1 MPLQILSK
9 PLKRLTGEIRLG
21 ARLLARRWKRLDR
34 ATRSRIELAIV
45 FSLLP
50 LSAALAALAAAP
62 VALDLDSLESR
73 PLVEAID
80 TPAIDEQLQAIA
92 GRVEVYVR
100 EARVQRG
107 ESFAALMLRL
117 GVDDEAALR
126 FVRADPVAREL
137 VRVAPGRF
145 VQAEIDA
152 NGNLRWLRAFSG
164 ADESAPTANTRVLTV
179 RRDETSAAGFS
190 VQDSTVAMEPRIE
203 LRSGEIQ
210 GSLFAA
216 ADAANIPDSVAQ
228 RMIDA
233 LESEID
239 FHRNLRRGDTFR
251 VVYEGLY
258 VGGEYLRPGRLL
270 AVEFV
275 NQGKSVEA
283 FWFDDGS
290 KQGGYY
296 SFGGRN
302 MRRTF
307 LRSPLEYTRLSSGF
321 SDNRT
326 HPLFGYDAAH
336 RGIDYSAPP
345 GTKVRSVAAGVVQ
358 FAGWQR
364 GYGNVVEVRHND
376 KHSTLYAHL
385 QSFGGGVVNG
395 ARVAQGDVVGHVGST
410 GWATGPHLHFEVKI
424 RGNQVNPLT
433 AELPAAEPLAEPRR
447 DAFIAAAKP
456 LREKLALLERIRLAA
471 NGN

>member
-1 MPLQILSK
+1 MPFEILSK
-9 PLKRLTGEIRLG
+9 PLKCLSGDIRLG
-21 ARLLARRWKRLDR
+21 ARLLARRWKQLDR
-34 ATRSRIELAIV
+34 ATRSRIELGMV

-62 VALDLDSLESR
+62 VALELDSLQSQ

-80 TPAIDEQLQAIA
+80 APAIDDQLHALA
-92 GRVEVYVR
+92 DRAEVYLR

-107 ESFAALMLRL
+107 EPFGTLMQRL
-117 GVDDEAALR
+117 GVDDEPALR
-126 FVRADPVAREL
+126 FLRTDPAAKEFVRIG
-137 VRVAPGRF
+137 PGRF
-145 VQAEIDA
+145 VQAQIEA
-152 NGNLRWLRAFSG
+152 SGRLRWLRAFSG
-164 ADESAPTANTRVLTV
+164 GDETAANAITRVLTLQ
-179 RRDETSAAGFS
+179 RDEASAAGFS
-190 VQDSTVAMEPRIE
+190 VRDTSVAMERRIE
-203 LRSGEIQ
+203 LRSGEIEA
-210 GSLFAA
+210 SLFAA
-216 ADAANIPDSVAQ
+216 ADAADIPDSIAQ

-239 FHRNLRRGDTFR
+239 FHRNLRRGDSFR
-251 VVYEGLY
+251 VIYEGLY

-283 FWFDDGS
+283 FWYDDGS
-290 KQGGYY
+290 KHGGYY
-296 SFGGRN
+296 AFGGRN
-302 MRRTF
+302 MKRTF

-321 SDNRT
+321 SDSRS

-336 RGIDYSAPP
+336 RGIDYSASS
-345 GTKVRSVAAGVVQ
+345 GTNVRSVAAGVVQ

-376 KHSTLYAHL
+376 RHSTLYAHL
-385 QSFGGGVVNG
+385 QSFGAGVVNG
-395 ARVAQGDVVGHVGST
+395 ARVAQGDVVGQVGST

-433 AELPAAEPLAEPRR
+433 AELPAAEPLAEPQR
-447 DAFIAAAKP
+447 DAFIAAATP
-456 LREKLALLERIRLAA
+456 LREKLALLERIRIAS
-471 NGN
+471 NGT